1 MRVWRE
7 IWLLVGPGLRWILP
21 DKKRRMVMTGR
32 GIGEAGWRDMDWIRK
47 NGTGRVLRYANW
59 VEAVGT
65 AEKVEKLAVGL
76 N

>member
-1 MRVWRE
+1 M
-7 IWLLVGPGLRWILP
+7 LP

-32 GIGEAGWRDMDWIRK
+32 EIGEAGRRDMDWIRK
-47 NGTGRVLRYANW
+47 NGTGRVLRCANW

-65 AEKVEKLAVGL
+65 AEKVEKLVVEL